1 MSVAR
6 ALFIELCCLYLHRHV
21 SLAEIGRR
29 VGTVSAAALSQHRN
43 QLAVKMQNDH
53 QLKARFE
60 ELKKRW
66 E

>member
-1 MSVAR
+1 MS
-6 ALFIELCCLYLHRHV
+6 L
-21 SLAEIGRR
+21 SEIGRS
-29 VGTVSAAALSQHRN
+29 VGNVGAAALSQQRKR
-43 QLAVKMQNDH
+43 LSEKMQNDH